1 MAEAPPDSA
10 QRALGLG
17 ATDDPG
23 DARRPTNG
31 HKIVIIDG
39 HALAFRSYYAIR
51 ELSNSRGEPTNAIYG
66 FLRSLLRIL
75 AEEGE
80 FDATVVTFDAP
91 AKSFRHEQFE
101 GYKAGRRDTP
111 EDLPEQIRIIKQ
123 LVDLLGLYRI
133 EVPGLEADDLIGT
146 IAARCAEKGYT
157 VEIVTS
163 DRDAYQLVSDR
174 VYVRGL
180 AKAERFGPDEVF
192 EKFGVR
198 VDQWVDF
205 RALTGDASDN
215 IPGAKGIGPK
225 TAAKLLQDYG
235 SLDAILE
242 NLERVKPES
251 AAKKVRASLED
262 VKFSRELSRIITDAD
277 LTVTPE
283 VWAQREPQREA
294 LRELLER
301 LEFGSII
308 RELGLTPAQGGA
320 PEAAARQSYRTAR
333 LEDLFFGGSLGFV
346 LSDVSPMTGELLELA
361 VAAGGAVAEVPPERA
376 LELLRSE
383 EVLHAADAKA
393 LAVYAQRCGLEVR
406 PGDDPLLMAY
416 VLDPSAADPE
426 TLTRRYGT
434 PAWGATAVARAVATA
449 ELSRTLRPKLAG
461 ALRRLYEEIER
472 PVAEVLAHME
482 VTGVRLDTAALA
494 AQSESLAEKLA
505 ALEREVRELAGN
517 PNLNLNSRDQ
527 LAELLFE
534 KLELQAGRKTSTGK
548 RSTAVSALEPLKDA
562 HPVVPLILEYRE
574 LAKLKSTYLDP
585 LPRLINPHT
594 GRLHTTFNQT
604 ATATGRLSSANPNL
618 QNIPVRTAVGREIRR
633 AFVADEGATLL
644 VADYS
649 QIELRILAH
658 ITGEEALVETFRRG
672 EDIHRRTAA
681 QIFGVPP
688 EAVTPEGRRVAKVIN
703 FGVLYGMSAHR
714 LARELSIPYAEA
726 DAFIR
731 SYFEGYPKVRAYIDE
746 TLAFARDKGYVE
758 TLFGRR
764 RPIPDIR
771 SSNRNAR
778 EYAERTAYN
787 MPIQGTQADIVKLAM
802 VRLLPRLKA
811 HGAKLL
817 LQVHDE
823 LVLEAPEGAAE
834 AVAAEVKAVMEGAF
848 AMRVPLVAEVGRG
861 RNWLEAK

>member
-434 PAWGATAVARAVATA
+434 PRGGDGGGAGGRDRRAEPHPAPQAGGGAPAALRGDRAARGRGARAHGGHG
-449 ELSRTLRPKLAG
+449 RPPRHRRPRGAVRKPGREARRARARGARARGQPEPQPQLA
-461 ALRRLYEEIER
+461 R
-472 PVAEVLAHME
+472 PV
-482 VTGVRLDTAALA
+482 
-494 AQSESLAEKLA
+494 
-505 ALEREVRELAGN
+505 
-517 PNLNLNSRDQ
+517 SR
-527 LAELLFE
+527 
-534 KLELQAGRKTSTGK
+534 
-548 RSTAVSALEPLKDA
+548 
-562 HPVVPLILEYRE
+562 
-574 LAKLKSTYLDP
+574 
-585 LPRLINPHT
+585 
-594 GRLHTTFNQT
+594 
-604 ATATGRLSSANPNL
+604 
-618 QNIPVRTAVGREIRR
+618 
-633 AFVADEGATLL
+633 
-644 VADYS
+644 
-649 QIELRILAH
+649 
-658 ITGEEALVETFRRG
+658 
-672 EDIHRRTAA
+672 
-681 QIFGVPP
+681 
-688 EAVTPEGRRVAKVIN
+688 
-703 FGVLYGMSAHR
+703 
-714 LARELSIPYAEA
+714 
-726 DAFIR
+726 
-731 SYFEGYPKVRAYIDE
+731 
-746 TLAFARDKGYVE
+746 
-758 TLFGRR
+758 
-764 RPIPDIR
+764 
-771 SSNRNAR
+771 
-778 EYAERTAYN
+778 
-787 MPIQGTQADIVKLAM
+787 
-802 VRLLPRLKA
+802 
-811 HGAKLL
+811 
-817 LQVHDE
+817 
-823 LVLEAPEGAAE
+823 AP
-834 AVAAEVKAVMEGAF
+834 F
-848 AMRVPLVAEVGRG
+848 
-861 RNWLEAK
+861 